1 MAARLPTPETP
12 DERLRPEGDWAM
24 KPVCLERYDVRA
36 VSVTSTLPLHGA
48 RMRTRRHFALVIGT
62 VIALSACTPAA
73 PPPVDAAAE
82 EAALKAV
89 TTAWLNAYN
98 AGDVE
103 TIVAMYAEDAL
114 LMPPHAAVATGRAGI
129 RAFLTT
135 DTAAAKA
142 AGVKIV
148 PGAATAG
155 VAGDTGWESGSYTIT
170 DASGATVDSG
180 SYVSVSRKS
189 NGKWLYIRDT
199 YNSDRPLPAP
209 VPAAAEKK

>member
-1 MAARLPTPETP
+1 MRS
-12 DERLRPEGDWAM
+12 LRH
-24 KPVCLERYDVRA
+24 L
-36 VSVTSTLPLHGA
+36 
-48 RMRTRRHFALVIGT
+48 ALIIGT
-62 VIALSACTPAA
+62 VIALSACAPAG
-73 PPPVDAAAE
+73 PPPVDATAE
-82 EAALKAV
+82 EAAVKAV
-89 TTAWLNAYN
+89 TAAWLSAYN

-103 TIVAMYAEDAL
+103 KIVAMYAEDAV
-114 LMPPHAAVATGRAGI
+114 LMPPHSAVAAGHAGI

-155 VAGDTGWESGSYTIT
+155 VAGDTGWESGSYTIA

-180 SYVSVSRKS
+180 SYLSVARKS
-189 NGKWLYIRDT
+189 NGKWLLVRDI

-209 VPAAAEKK
+209 APAATAKK